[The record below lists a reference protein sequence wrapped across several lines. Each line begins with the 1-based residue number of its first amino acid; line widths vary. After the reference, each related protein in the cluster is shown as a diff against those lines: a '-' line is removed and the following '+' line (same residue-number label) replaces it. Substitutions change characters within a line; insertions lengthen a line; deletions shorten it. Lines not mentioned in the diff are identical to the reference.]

1 MTTSGRTLTLFTV
14 VLLPLTFISSIYGMN
29 GLDLSDIW
37 NVPTG
42 LIIVLLTMAAIAA
55 VLIIFFRKKQW
66 LLVSQSDLREKI

>member
-1 MTTSGRTLTLFTV
+1 M
-14 VLLPLTFISSIYGMN
+14 LLPLTFISSIYGMN

-42 LIIVLLTMAAIAA
+42 LFIVLLTMAAIAA

>member
-1 MTTSGRTLTLFTV
+1 
-14 VLLPLTFISSIYGMN
+14 MN

-42 LIIVLLTMAAIAA
+42 LFIVLLTMAAIAA